1 MSQPTRH
8 DVGAGHCACPD
19 DPAPPIETDVLIIG
33 SGIAGGSA
41 ALRLA
46 ELDGINVT
54 IVTAAQDPR
63 EANTYYAQGG
73 IIGRGPMDS
82 PELLAEDLYRAGGG
96 MNNPEAVALLTH
108 QGPQLVDQFLR
119 GRLGVAFNR
128 QPDSGLEYIRE
139 AAHST
144 ERILHVEDSTG
155 RAIEEKLVEALAS
168 QPNITLLSEHTAVD
182 LLTPSHHS
190 LNPLDD
196 YPPLTCVGA
205 YVFDQR
211 RERVV
216 AILAKK
222 TILATGGI
230 GQIYLHTTNP
240 PIARGDGAAMAA
252 RAGARIL
259 HAEFVQFHPTAFYH
273 QGKAQFLVSETVRGA
288 GAHLL
293 NHKGEA
299 FMERY
304 DPEWKDLAPRDVV
317 ARSIHQEMLSTGAS
331 HVYLDLCSHLSP
343 AEIRSRFPYI
353 YETAMSFGLDITKD
367 PIPVV
372 PAAHYFIGGVWVDSW
387 GRSSIRNLYAA
398 GEVSC
403 TGVHGANRL
412 GSASLLEGLVWGHRA
427 AEDALRTL
435 DNGLA
440 VNPSDIPP
448 WEDVGLVE
456 QVDPALIVQDQTTI
470 KYIMWNYVGLVRSQ
484 RRLERALD
492 DLSQLRSEI
501 GKFYRRTRL
510 SDQLIG
516 LRNSVETALLVASAA
531 WENRRSIGA
540 HYRED

>member
-1 MSQPTRH
+1 MSNRSEHIP
-8 DVGAGHCACPD
+8 
-19 DPAPPIETDVLIIG
+19 TDVLIIG
-33 SGIAGGSA
+33 SGISGGSA

-46 ELDGINVT
+46 ELDGLGVT
-54 IVTAAQDPR
+54 IVTAAKDPR

-73 IIGRGPMDS
+73 IIGRGPADS

-96 MNNPEAVALLTH
+96 INDREAVALLVH
-108 QGPQLVDQFLR
+108 DGPQLVDRFLR
-119 GRLGVAFNR
+119 QKLGVPFSTR
-128 QPDSGLEYIRE
+128 PDSGLEYVRE

-190 LNPLDD
+190 RDPLDA
-196 YPPLTCVGA
+196 YPPLACVGA

-211 RERVV
+211 KEEVV
-216 AILAKK
+216 TILAKR

-240 PIARGDGAAMAA
+240 PIARGDGVAMAA

-259 HAEFVQFHPTAFYH
+259 HGEYVQFHPTAFYH
-273 QGKAQFLVSETVRGA
+273 QGRAQFLVSETVRGA
-288 GAHLL
+288 GARLL
-293 NHKGEA
+293 NEKGEA

-304 DPEWKDLAPRDVV
+304 APEWKDLAPRDVV
-317 ARSIHQEMLSTGAS
+317 ARSIHYEMLATGAS
-331 HVYLDLCSHLSP
+331 HVYLDLRSQMSP
-343 AEIRSRFPYI
+343 ERIRARFPYI
-353 YETAMSFGLDITKD
+353 HENCLQYGLDITKD
-367 PIPVV
+367 LIPVV
-372 PAAHYFIGGVWVDSW
+372 PAAHYFCGGVWVDAW
-387 GRSSIRNLYAA
+387 GHTSIRNLYAA
-398 GEVSC
+398 GEVAC

-427 AEDALRTL
+427 AEDALRSL
-435 DNGLA
+435 DDDPALA
-440 VNPSDIPP
+440 TDPENIPP
-448 WEDVGLVE
+448 WEDTSLIE
-456 QVDPALIVQDQTTI
+456 QADPALITQDLTTI
-470 KYIMWNYVGLVRSQ
+470 KYTMWNYVGLVRSE

-492 DLSQLRSEI
+492 DLAQLRSEI

-510 SDQLIG
+510 TDSLIG
-516 LRNSVETALLVASAA
+516 LRNSVEAACIVTSAA
-531 WENRRSIGA
+531 WENRRSIGC

>member
-1 MSQPTRH
+1 MSGRSQQ
-8 DVGAGHCACPD
+8 
-19 DPAPPIETDVLIIG
+19 IQTDVLIIG

-46 ELDGINVT
+46 EADGVNVV
-54 IVTAAQDPR
+54 IVSAAQDPR

-73 IIGRGPMDS
+73 IISRGPADS
-82 PELLAEDLYRAGGG
+82 AELLAEDLYRAGAGI
-96 MNNPEAVALLTH
+96 NNPEAVELLVH
-108 QGPQLVDQFLR
+108 EGPQLVDQFLR
-119 GRLGVAFNR
+119 KKLGVPFATR
-128 QPDSGLEYIRE
+128 PGSGLEYVRE

-168 QPNITLLSEHTAVD
+168 QPNITLLPEHTAVD

-190 LNPLDD
+190 RNPLDD
-196 YPPLTCVGA
+196 YKPLTCVGA
-205 YVFDQR
+205 YVFSQR
-211 RERVV
+211 TEEVIT
-216 AILAKK
+216 ILAKK
-222 TILATGGI
+222 TILATGGV

-240 PIARGDGAAMAA
+240 PIARGDGVAMAA

-288 GAHLL
+288 GAKLL
-293 NHKGEA
+293 NDKGEA

-304 DPEWKDLAPRDVV
+304 APEWKDLAPRDVV
-317 ARSIHQEMLSTGAS
+317 ARSIHYEMLATGAS
-331 HVYLDLCSHLSP
+331 HVYLDLRSQLS
-343 AEIRSRFPYI
+343 ADAIKARFPYI
-353 YETAMSFGLDITKD
+353 YENALRFGLDITKEL
-367 PIPVV
+367 IPVV

-427 AEDALRTL
+427 ADDALA
-435 DNGLA
+435 GLGDDLP
-440 VNPSDIPP
+440 VNPKDIPD
-448 WEDVGLVE
+448 WEDTSLVE
-456 QVDPALIVQDQTTI
+456 RADPALIVQDFTTI

-484 RRLERALD
+484 SRLERALD
-492 DLSQLRSEI
+492 DLAQLNSEI

-510 SDQLIG
+510 SDSLIG
-516 LRNSVETALLVASAA
+516 LRNAARTAQLVALAA
-531 WENRRSIGA
+531 WENRHSIGT